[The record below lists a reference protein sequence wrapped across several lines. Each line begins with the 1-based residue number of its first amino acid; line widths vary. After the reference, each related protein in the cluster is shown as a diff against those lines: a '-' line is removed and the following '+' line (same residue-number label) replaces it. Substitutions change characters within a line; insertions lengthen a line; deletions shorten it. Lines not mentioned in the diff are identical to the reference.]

1 MADFLDILEA
11 ALLDRFQRD
20 IGQKGNDQ
28 PRTLRSTEP
37 KSWKLSG
44 KLVRLD
50 VVIMAS
56 HLMIARICV
65 RSLPQAVEERIFS
78 FKEYVAKLAANFVL
92 AQTLFAAAKGSLA
105 AINYVGTV
113 FEAEV
118 SALQSENAIRRNG
131 LRTERE
137 LSALFMGA
145 NKPKHRRR
153 ARWVATRGRHPVKRQ
168 RRPNKTWRQ
177 PLKN

>member
-1 MADFLDILEA
+1 M
-11 ALLDRFQRD
+11 
-20 IGQKGNDQ
+20 
-28 PRTLRSTEP
+28 
-37 KSWKLSG
+37 SG

-78 FKEYVAKLAANFVL
+78 FKEYVGKLAANYVL
-92 AQTLFAAAKGSLA
+92 AKTIFAAAKGALA
-105 AINYVGTV
+105 VINYVGNV

-118 SALQSENAIRRNG
+118 VALQVENAVRRNG
-131 LRTERE
+131 LRTQRE
-137 LSALFMGA
+137 MSELFMGA
-145 NKPKHRRR
+145 GKKRHRRR
-153 ARWVATRGRHPVKRQ
+153 ARWVATRGKHPAKKQ
-168 RRPNKTWRQ
+168 RSPNKLWRQ